1 MAISFWWRWLWG
13 NSSRDASRSLDT
25 IDPRELEELD
35 RYVWQAAWLD
45 DPTRRRM
52 IQWSKRFIASKHW
65 EGCNGFRIKDEVKK
79 TIALNASLLVL
90 AYPDWIFP
98 TNQTILVYPRPYKA
112 RSRGG
117 DLHHG
122 LGGEYYRSGETL
134 ARGPIALNWYDI
146 QRAIHRDNDGD
157 HIVLHEFSHQL
168 DMIDDPKADGV
179 PPLPRGM
186 NADRWKKD
194 FEMEFQWARDMVEQG
209 EAIVVDDYGLTHPS
223 EFFAVATECYFQIPW
238 DLREYQPN
246 LYRML
251 QEFYVTDLADAMD
264 TP

>member
-1 MAISFWWRWLWG
+1 MCTRANVYACAHVVRQPVCVCVVPWYLPGLRVQIERERRTRPSRMAVVPARRAPCCACG
-13 NSSRDASRSLDT
+13 TVRGH
-25 IDPRELEELD
+25 
-35 RYVWQAAWLD
+35 QAHA
-45 DPTRRRM
+45 
-52 IQWSKRFIASKHW
+52 
-65 EGCNGFRIKDEVKK
+65 
-79 TIALNASLLVL
+79 
-90 AYPDWIFP
+90 
-98 TNQTILVYPRPYKA
+98 
-112 RSRGG
+112 
-117 DLHHG
+117 
-122 LGGEYYRSGETL
+122 L